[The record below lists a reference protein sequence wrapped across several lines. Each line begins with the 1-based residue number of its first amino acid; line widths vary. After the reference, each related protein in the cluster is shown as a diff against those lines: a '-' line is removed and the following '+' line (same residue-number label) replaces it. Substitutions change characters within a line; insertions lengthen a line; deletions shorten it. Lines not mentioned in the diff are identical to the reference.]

1 MYDDL
6 ITPDL
11 LARQILDFR
20 QMTAFAAE
28 PFVIVAGEGLTVTD
42 HTGRQYLD
50 GLSGV
55 FVNSV
60 GHGNPAVIAAITEQL
75 SCLAFAPPLAGTN
88 PAALALTR
96 ELLAFANQGGH
107 DFGAV
112 KLLSGGSEATE
123 TAMKLARQYH
133 QQSGHPHKFKILAR
147 YGSYH
152 GATMG
157 ALSASGGWERKSVFE
172 PLVAGFLHVHPPTCD
187 ACPYD
192 HTLDECRAHDL
203 FTCARHFERTILAED
218 PETVAAV
225 IVEPMSVNGGGFTV
239 PPAEYLPMV
248 RAICDKYGVLLI
260 LDEIITGFG
269 RLGTPFGADY
279 YGVTPDLLC
288 VGKGMSGGYAPL
300 AAVLVREEVQA
311 AFLGTPEERREF
323 HHGHTYGGNP
333 VAAAAGLAV
342 LRLMHDEGL
351 VERASRLAVVLRGH
365 LLAIAERVP
374 GIRAVR
380 GAGLLQGFDLDPAV
394 FGSAPGSAVER
405 AARERGLLAR
415 IGKNF
420 VVFAPPLTVTEDAL
434 AEMTGRLE
442 GSLADVA
449 VQMRVQA
456 QAGVAVADQTVRRER
471 NAVTTTFVAVT
482 AIVLPITTS

>member
-1 MYDDL
+1 MSEMYDDL
-6 ITPDL
+6 VTPDL

-75 SCLAFAPPLAGTN
+75 SRLAFAPPLAGTN
-88 PAALALTR
+88 PTALALTR

-107 DFGAV
+107 GFGAV

-133 QQSGHPHKFKILAR
+133 QQSGHPRKFKILAR

-172 PLVAGFLHVHPPTCD
+172 PLVAGFLHVHPPTCN

-342 LRLMHDEGL
+342 LRLMRDEGL

-365 LLAIAERVP
+365 LLAMAERVP

-394 FGSAPGSAVER
+394 FGPAPGAAVER

-420 VVFAPPLTVTEDAL
+420 VVFAPPLTVTEDIL

-442 GSLADVA
+442 QSLADVA
-449 VQMRVQA
+449 AQVQLGAV
-456 QAGVAVADQTVRRER
+456 VAD
-471 NAVTTTFVAVT
+471 
-482 AIVLPITTS
+482 

>member
-1 MYDDL
+1 MAGIYDDL
-6 ITPDL
+6 ITPEL

-20 QMTAFAAE
+20 QMATFAE
-28 PFVIVAGEGLTVTD
+28 DPFVIVEGENLHVTD
-42 HTGRQYLD
+42 HTGARYLD

-60 GHGNPAVIAAITEQL
+60 GHRNRAVIGAMAEQL
-75 SCLAFAPPLAGTN
+75 HTLAFAPPLAGTN
-88 PAALALTR
+88 PVALALTR
-96 ELLAFANQGGH
+96 QLLAFANAGEA

-123 TAMKLARQYH
+123 AAMKMARQYH
-133 QQSGHPHKFKILAR
+133 GQTGHPRKFKILAR
-147 YGSYH
+147 YGAYH

-172 PLVAGFLHVHPPTCD
+172 PLAAGFLHVHAPTCN

-192 HTLDECRAHDL
+192 HTLDECRARDL

-218 PETVAAV
+218 PETVAAI

-239 PPAEYLPMV
+239 PPEEYLPML
-248 RAICDKYGVLLI
+248 RAICDEHNVLLI

-269 RLGTPFGADY
+269 RLGTHFGADY
-279 YGVTPDLLC
+279 YGVVPDLLC
-288 VGKGMSGGYAPL
+288 CGKGMSGGYAPL
-300 AAVLVREEVQA
+300 AAVLVRDHVQR

-333 VAAAAGLAV
+333 VASAAGLAV
-342 LRLMHDEGL
+342 LELIETGGL
-351 VERASRLAVVLRGH
+351 VAHAAAMGETLRG
-365 LLAIAERVP
+365 LLNDLAARTP
-374 GIRAVR
+374 GVRNVR
-380 GAGLLQGFDLDPAV
+380 GAGLLQGFDLAPDLYGP
-394 FGSAPGSAVER
+394 APGPHVER

-420 VVFAPPLTVTEDAL
+420 VVFAPPLTITPDAL
-434 AEMTGRLE
+434 AEMVGTME
-442 GSLADVA
+442 ASLN
-449 VQMRVQA
+449 
-456 QAGVAVADQTVRRER
+456 AVAESLSR
-471 NAVTTTFVAVT
+471 
-482 AIVLPITTS
+482 

>member
-1 MYDDL
+1 MSEMYDDL
-6 ITPDL
+6 VTPDL

-75 SCLAFAPPLAGTN
+75 GRLAFAPPLAGTN

-133 QQSGHPHKFKILAR
+133 QQSGHPRKFKILAR

-172 PLVAGFLHVHPPTCD
+172 PLVAGFLHVHPPTCN

-279 YGVTPDLLC
+279 YGVVPDLLC

-300 AAVLVREEVQA
+300 AAVLVREAVQA

-351 VERASRLAVVLRGH
+351 VERAARLAPVLQRPSAGNRG
-365 LLAIAERVP
+365 ARTWYP
-374 GIRAVR
+374 R
-380 GAGLLQGFDLDPAV
+380 GAGRGA
-394 FGSAPGSAVER
+394 
-405 AARERGLLAR
+405 AAR
-415 IGKNF
+415 
-420 VVFAPPLTVTEDAL
+420 V
-434 AEMTGRLE
+434 
-442 GSLADVA
+442 
-449 VQMRVQA
+449 
-456 QAGVAVADQTVRRER
+456 
-471 NAVTTTFVAVT
+471 
-482 AIVLPITTS
+482 

>member
-1 MYDDL
+1 MVTKHEARSTKHEVRMGAQAMGETYDDL
-6 ITPDL
+6 VTPDL

-20 QMTAFAAE
+20 QMTAFAAD
-28 PFVIVAGEGLTVTD
+28 PFVIVEGEGLTVTD

-60 GHGNPAVIAAITEQL
+60 GHRNPAVIAAMTEQL
-75 SCLAFAPPLAGTN
+75 HKLAFAPPLAGTN

-96 ELLAFANQGGH
+96 ALLAFAGNG
-107 DFGAV
+107 FGAV
-112 KLLSGGSEATE
+112 KLLSGGSEAAE
-123 TAMKLARQYH
+123 AAMKMARQYH
-133 QQSGHPHKFKILAR
+133 QQSGHPRKFKILAR
-147 YGSYH
+147 YGGYH

-172 PLVAGFLHVHPPTCD
+172 PLVAGFLHVHPPTCN
-187 ACPYD
+187 ACPFD
-192 HTLDECRAHDL
+192 HTLDDCRAHDL

-218 PETVAAV
+218 PETVAAI

-239 PPAEYLPMV
+239 PPAEYLPML

-269 RLGTPFGADY
+269 RLGTRFGADY
-279 YGVTPDLLC
+279 YGIVPDLLC

-300 AAVLVREEVQA
+300 AAVLVQERVQA
-311 AFLGTPEERREF
+311 GFLGTPEERREF

-342 LRLMHDEGL
+342 MRLMQEQRL
-351 VERASRLAVVLRGH
+351 VERSATLGTVLRQH
-365 LLAIAERVP
+365 LNALAEHVP
-374 GIRAVR
+374 GVRAVR

-394 FGSAPGSAVER
+394 FGPAPGAAVEH

-434 AEMTGRLE
+434 AEMIGRLE
-442 GSLADVA
+442 ASLLTVA
-449 VQMRVQA
+449 A
-456 QAGVAVADQTVRRER
+456 QKEVAIAVAD
-471 NAVTTTFVAVT
+471 
-482 AIVLPITTS
+482 